1 MSSGRMSSGRNVC
14 YPNVDDLSTDMFA
27 ALCRQATGASSPC
40 PWQGLVTQWRNHR
53 TSADKCFSAGDSP
66 SRLSSARSEPFI
78 SGRGRIYLSS
88 SWGIDPAADV
98 TSYKGISHCCSEHG
112 RKLYMVNSD
121 LIEMYC
127 GVKTTFRENHESKG
141 SCKDG
146 ILDQTPWAQLNHTLG
161 QGTWDGM
168 QSTRGNSGT
177 HRLPQSQSQ
186 SGAWDHPKAQ
196 Y

>member
-1 MSSGRMSSGRNVC
+1 MLKMLTVFPLIRLLHCVVKLQEPLPRV
-14 YPNVDDLSTDMFA
+14 PDRV
-27 ALCRQATGASSPC
+27 
-40 PWQGLVTQWRNHR
+40 LVTQWRNHR

-161 QGTWDGM
+161 QGT
-168 QSTRGNSGT
+168 
-177 HRLPQSQSQ
+177 
-186 SGAWDHPKAQ
+186 
-196 Y
+196 